1 MQIRQDL
8 DARSRKVGPAQMRA
22 TIGREVAQGVGHYD
36 PGLTNETPGISEKP
50 GNDHRHLVGDFVRVW
65 PQDRITKI
73 ALGDRCLLGNRGGDM
88 TTVDQLHATEAAY
101 RDSSCISSN
110 GNDLTV
116 LGGWAPGALSLETK
130 LPRITS
136 GNPERILPRPGCER
150 PLAQTPISCRRV
162 PRGNSSDEGL
172 TQTDYYP
179 LRRSSVTLR
188 RRKPS

>member
-1 MQIRQDL
+1 MQPRPHHD
-8 DARSRKVGPAQMRA
+8 
-22 TIGREVAQGVGHYD
+22 T
-36 PGLTNETPGISEKP
+36 GLMNETPGISEKP
-50 GNDHRHLVGDFVRVW
+50 GNDHRHRVGDFVRVW

-116 LGGWAPGALSLETK
+116 LGGGAPGALSLETK
-130 LPRITS
+130 LPRITN

-179 LRRSSVTLR
+179 LWRSSVTLR

>member
-1 MQIRQDL
+1 MSQRNRFGALQGPSLIRL
-8 DARSRKVGPAQMRA
+8 DSPKPY
-22 TIGREVAQGVGHYD
+22 INLFC
-36 PGLTNETPGISEKP
+36 PPSTP
-50 GNDHRHLVGDFVRVW
+50 W
-65 PQDRITKI
+65 
-73 ALGDRCLLGNRGGDM
+73 DM
-88 TTVDQLHATEAAY
+88 TAVDQLHATEAAY

-130 LPRITS
+130 LPRITN

-179 LRRSSVTLR
+179 LRRSSVTLC
-188 RRKPS
+188 RRKPSQLPARQSQPVPASWTHFPH